1 MNEKNT
7 SHSSITLTGDS
18 LTIQD
23 LVAVARSQARV
34 APLQPSDRAVESWQ
48 WVKQVSDGGLHD
60 ENGHSLAV
68 YSINTPFGSRAFES
82 VFETPE
88 QSQWLSRNLIT
99 SHSAGV

>member
-48 WVKQVSDGGLHD
+48 WVKQVSGGGLHCG
-60 ENGHSLAV
+60 NGAHFIGLFLHGHA
-68 YSINTPFGSRAFES
+68 NRRALPRLTMDKEMATMRLGNDATQ
-82 VFETPE
+82 V
-88 QSQWLSRNLIT
+88 
-99 SHSAGV
+99 